1 MSSCN
6 YGYFLIRP
14 LPQAL
19 RFSRRGQR
27 QARTERQYC
36 RSVRDHGKKVFACFL
51 PPAFLCAQIYFE
63 RETSEYEAT
72 PELSPFLTLSKVNV
86 ASAIN

>member
-27 QARTERQYC
+27 QARTERQCC
-36 RSVRDHGKKVFACFL
+36 RSASDHGKKVFACFL
-51 PPAFLCAQIYFE
+51 PPDFLCAQIYFE
-63 RETSEYEAT
+63 RETSEYEVT